1 MKVSNIGLVGCILV
15 AACGKGNDQ
24 PAPPNNE
31 PPASTEATYAADVEA
46 LCDVIARSNS
56 TELDPNDRMFQIATW
71 LGANLKSSDARK
83 FLAKI
88 QPLDGEAKATAL
100 EAEAKRVGLAGCAL
114 AAEWRTPSR

>member
-1 MKVSNIGLVGCILV
+1 MKVSSIGLVGCFLV
-15 AACGKGNDQ
+15 AACSKGNDE
-24 PAPPNNE
+24 PAPS
-31 PPASTEATYAADVEA
+31 ALLGSGDATYAADIEA

-114 AAEWRTPSR
+114 AAEWRQPSR